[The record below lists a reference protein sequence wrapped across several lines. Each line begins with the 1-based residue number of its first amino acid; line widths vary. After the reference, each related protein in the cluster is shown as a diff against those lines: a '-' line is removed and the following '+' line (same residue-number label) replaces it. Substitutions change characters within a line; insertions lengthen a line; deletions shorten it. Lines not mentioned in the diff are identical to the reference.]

1 MEIRYLVMASS
12 DLEKS
17 RNGTLLGFGGVGRFV
32 GSLAGFDAYWSPR
45 GPSRAASIT
54 VLTLS
59 FVSSVKERIN
69 SDLCRSTSAE
79 GEASYSL
86 VIPVKYLTVVW
97 PE

>member
-1 MEIRYLVMASS
+1 
-12 DLEKS
+12 
-17 RNGTLLGFGGVGRFV
+17 
-32 GSLAGFDAYWSPR
+32 
-45 GPSRAASIT
+45 